1 MIGILK
7 YLPVWRL
14 AECQDHLIMS
24 TSDFAG
30 ACSKANNRGYQKG
43 RADAIDEY
51 MDVLCDYCMQQNND
65 CCKTECPFC
74 VSGCYIVVKAEQ
86 LKEQKNG

>member
-1 MIGILK
+1 MSYRNSHSAMMGEISE
-7 YLPVWRL
+7 YLTEV
-14 AECQDHLIMS
+14 C
-24 TSDFAG
+24 
-30 ACSKANNRGYQKG
+30 NNAYQKG